1 MPERTRIVLSEVKQR
16 AVAHDLA
23 EQTQVGEALI
33 KGLMRAQ
40 LSLALRL
47 AVVVVIGLGGLPLVF
62 FLAPPSGK
70 ASILPWIL
78 LGVVAYPF
86 LFAVGYTYVKLAEH
100 NEKDFNALVKR
111 DG

>member
-1 MPERTRIVLSEVKQR
+1 MAERTRIVLSEVRQR

-40 LSLALRL
+40 LALALRL
-47 AVVVVIGLGGLPLVF
+47 AVVVLIGLGGLPLVF
-62 FLAPPSGK
+62 YFAPPAGH
-70 ASILPWIL
+70 ASLLPWIL
-78 LGVVAYPF
+78 LGVAAYPF
-86 LFAVGYTYVKLAEH
+86 LFIVGYVYVKFAEH
-100 NEKDFNALVKR
+100 NEKDFSALVKR

>member
-1 MPERTRIVLSEVKQR
+1 MERTRVVLREVRQR
-16 AVAHDLA
+16 AVEQELA

-47 AVVVVIGLGGLPLVF
+47 AVVVLIGLGGLPLVF
-62 FLAPPSGK
+62 YFAPPHGK
-70 ASILPWIL
+70 ATILPWLL
-78 LGVVAYPF
+78 LGVAAYPF
-86 LFAVGYTYVKLAEH
+86 LFAAGYTYVKLAEN
-100 NEKDFNALVKR
+100 NERDFSAVVRR